1 MGPGRA
7 DRDNAMSDAL
17 QVSVLRVLLAD
28 DNEELREGYA
38 AYLRRIGLQVTT
50 ARNGVEAVEKA
61 LRLVPDVIVMDL
73 CMPELSGDEA
83 TAVIKSHARTR
94 HIAVIALSG
103 LDASLAL
110 PRARAAGCQAVLA
123 KPCLPRELAGMIGKL
138 WQESRALPPQRE
150 GERAAEPEWHWLAPA
165 GYE

>member
-1 MGPGRA
+1 MPE
-7 DRDNAMSDAL
+7 AL

-28 DNEELREGYA
+28 DHEELREGYA
-38 AYLRRIGLQVTT
+38 AYLRRIGLQVAT
-50 ARNGVEAVEKA
+50 ARNGVEAVEEA

-83 TAVIKSHARTR
+83 TAAIKSHARTR

-103 LDASLAL
+103 LDPSLAL
-110 PRARAAGCQAVLA
+110 PRARAAGCQAVLP
-123 KPCLPRELAGMIGKL
+123 KTCLPRELAAMIGKL
-138 WQESRALPPQRE
+138 GQENRELPAQRE
-150 GERAAEPEWHWLAPA
+150 ERAAEPEWHWLAPA